1 MTVIS
6 KKLSFFQMSA
16 RIEEVAVEQIMSD
29 ILYHVENSE
38 NIDKLIYQ

>member
-1 MTVIS
+1 
-6 KKLSFFQMSA
+6 MSA